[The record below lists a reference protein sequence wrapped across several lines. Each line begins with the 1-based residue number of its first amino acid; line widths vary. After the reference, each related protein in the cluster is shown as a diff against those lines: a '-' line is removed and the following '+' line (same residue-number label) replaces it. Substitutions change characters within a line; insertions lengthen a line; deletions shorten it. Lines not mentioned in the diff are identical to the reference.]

1 MRITT
6 AQEKL
11 NTIDD
16 GKKIK
21 TIDDNILRKVKI
33 GDEEV
38 EIYIKYNSNLKDMR
52 EDLGNDLMENR

>member
-1 MRITT
+1 MRIPT

-21 TIDDNILRKVKI
+21 TIDDFVLRKVKI

-38 EIYIKYNSNLKDMR
+38 EIDIKYNSSLKKIR
-52 EDLGNDLMENR
+52 EELGNDLMENR

>member
-38 EIYIKYNSNLKDMR
+38 EIYIKYNSNLKEVR